1 MQPESGQPQ
10 SVFFELHF
18 ISPRFKKWDT
28 ASIPPPV
35 AVPIKCG
42 QLKSS
47 EQQTG
52 GALACVPIRSAPP
65 KRTKPINQYCLYLR
79 LVLIEQNRARQ
90 TEPPENHSSNSLS
103 AIQVPAMNGIAII
116 RNGRHMQWTA
126 QIDEAVNPNRSQVI
140 YDVALLRIVISQ
152 FSTQDIFI
160 WS

>member
-18 ISPRFKKWDT
+18 ISPRFKKWDA

-35 AVPIKCG
+35 AVPIKWG

-47 EQQTG
+47 EQQIG

-65 KRTKPINQYCLYLR
+65 KRTKPTNQYFLYLR
-79 LVLIEQNRARQ
+79 LVLIEQPSARQ
-90 TEPPENHSSNSLS
+90 TEPPANQSSNSRS

-116 RNGRHMQWTA
+116 KNGRLMQCTA
-126 QIDEAVNPNRSQVI
+126 QRDEAVKPNRSQVI
-140 YDVALLRIVISQ
+140 NDAPLLNIIVSQYSSQGIVI
-152 FSTQDIFI
+152 
-160 WS
+160 